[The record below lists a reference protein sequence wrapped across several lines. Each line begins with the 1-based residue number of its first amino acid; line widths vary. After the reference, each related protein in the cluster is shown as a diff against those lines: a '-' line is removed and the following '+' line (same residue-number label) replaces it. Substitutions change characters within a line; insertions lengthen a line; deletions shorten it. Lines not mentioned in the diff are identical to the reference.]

1 MMSEIYCNTLLHTI
15 LNCVTRSNYDD
26 LVTPRFEQ
34 RPPHTLLRI
43 HGIYISYGI
52 YKAHYEWMAGLELL
66 RRVWCGG

>member
-1 MMSEIYCNTLLHTI
+1 MSGTNCDTFLHTI

-34 RPPHTLLRI
+34 RPQPTLLRI
-43 HGIYISYGI
+43 HGIYISYGL
-52 YKAHYEWMAGLELL
+52 YKANYERLAGLEQL